1 MLLAA
6 RRHPVHGALL
16 CGTALSKDCLLQGIG
31 QHLQVALSALG
42 NAVNDHALEHLS
54 SRKNKARL
62 SAGSYTNWVGKGI
75 SNKHL
80 QAGVSAGVAC
90 RTPLSEGVAMKALL
104 LIAAVASTL
113 AGCSMMPG
121 RSSGSMPDQGSS
133 QSSSQSM
140 GSMNMGADRYSWM
153 VDDNGRRWTN
163 GDGAFYGAQNR

>member
-1 MLLAA
+1 
-6 RRHPVHGALL
+6 
-16 CGTALSKDCLLQGIG
+16 
-31 QHLQVALSALG
+31 
-42 NAVNDHALEHLS
+42 
-54 SRKNKARL
+54 
-62 SAGSYTNWVGKGI
+62 
-75 SNKHL
+75 
-80 QAGVSAGVAC
+80 
-90 RTPLSEGVAMKALL
+90 MKALL
-104 LIAAVASTL
+104 LIAAVASML